1 MDLLEQHDV
10 LVDILGRLPPRSL
23 AACRRVCTAWRATV
37 DGHRLLRAAELP
49 LSPQGIFYET
59 TDMIVP
65 MLFSRPSMARH
76 VAATFRGL
84 GDSFLLE
91 LMDCCNGLL
100 LLWDHVLNPA
110 TGQVAQLPPQPRP
123 CAVDGCKNC
132 GSDHYLAYDPAV
144 SPHYEVFLVPF
155 IPVHLSPDHISRH
168 ICHQP
173 GQVSAMEW
181 PPSPYILHVFSSSRT
196 GGGGCWEER
205 PFVRQGEAAGTVADV
220 KPRDN
225 VGFLY
230 HTAYWRQALYVL
242 CGHGFVLRI
251 NSHNDTYR
259 VIKLPKGKKGTPR
272 LGKSKNGVFCALRH
286 QRGMFEVWSLDESHD
301 GHQMQWALNYKIDLE
316 PVIEYYRRNNYTN
329 KEQWI
334 SVSLEEDPENN
345 AKLERLLVQDIDE
358 EWNFDDDENAIDVTG
373 WTRKC
378 SSTESPY
385 YVDCFGFH
393 PCKEIVFFYGRG
405 RTVAYHLNCS
415 KGSNLSNLWED
426 TFTPF
431 GTSESN
437 PEGCSASLH
446 LAYTVLASS
455 DLLTGTCCTICILH
469 DSI

>member
-110 TGQVAQLPPQPRP
+110 TGQVVQLPPQPRP
-123 CAVDGCKNC
+123 CAVDGCKNCC

-181 PPSPYILHVFSSSRT
+181 PPSPFILHVFSSSRT
-196 GGGGCWEER
+196 GGGGCWEEGHLCDKGR
-205 PFVRQGEAAGTVADV
+205 PPEQLPMSNREIT
-220 KPRDN
+220 
-225 VGFLY
+225 
-230 HTAYWRQALYVL
+230 
-242 CGHGFVLRI
+242 I

-259 VIKLPKGKKGTPR
+259 VIKLPNGKKGTPR
-272 LGKSKNGVFCALRH
+272 LGKSKNGVYCALRS
-286 QRGMFEVWSLDESHD
+286 QRGMFEVWFLDESHD
-301 GHQMQWALNYKIDLE
+301 GHQMQWALNNKIDLE
-316 PVIEYYRRNNYTN
+316 PVIEYYRRNNYTD

-358 EWNFDDDENAIDVTG
+358 EWNFDDENATDVIG

-378 SSTESPY
+378 SSTEYPY

-415 KGSNLSNLWED
+415 KVRLLGKMKDDQRAHMVESFPYAPCWMRNLPGSNN
-426 TFTPF
+426 
-431 GTSESN
+431 
-437 PEGCSASLH
+437 
-446 LAYTVLASS
+446 
-455 DLLTGTCCTICILH
+455 
-469 DSI
+469 